1 MKNIFIAVT
10 LCAGLLILAG
20 CGSKHHTIT
29 MTDGSTSVS
38 IGAPKYDKDSKTYTY
53 ENVDGQATTIKRE
66 DVKKIE
72 ENVK

>member
-1 MKNIFIAVT
+1 MKNIFIAAI
-10 LCAGLLILAG
+10 LCGGLLVFAG

-38 IGAPKYDKDSKTYTY
+38 IGAPKYDKESNTYTY

-66 DVKKIE
+66 DVQKIE
-72 ENVK
+72 ENMK